1 VRRTKKRDKWVPQV
15 SSVSKEIQRQE
26 IERYKRETR
35 KKMQLIN
42 LQMSRVKERKK
53 IYKLYNYISIL
64 PIID

>member
-35 KKMQLIN
+35 KKDAIDQFAS
-42 LQMSRVKERKK
+42 QRKK
-53 IYKLYNYISIL
+53 KYIYIV
-64 PIID
+64 